1 MHPESP
7 LAALDASYIVSL
19 IAVALN
25 RAQMTTT
32 CSQVATLTQLRDA
45 KRTLKARGATE
56 HYAQWLHRR
65 IVAEG
70 GEEGATSSS
79 WIAARLAAQKSH
91 PLDEVEGGV
100 DLDVL
105 DKDAVLSDA
114 KTYERHVKGLRA
126 MAAAC
131 VHAPVARREYLSARL
146 TALARVRDHV
156 HGSTQTWS
164 TAVVVSHR
172 ENRVQAASRASMEA
186 RAQQYDPSHG
196 AAASG
201 PFGILYQPAAHSLA
215 TRSPGGPTASTKQV
229 AGGVAV
235 PLGTVAT
242 RACGGDQLTPA
253 PLPPPPLGAG
263 RALYERATASD
274 SGAGDSAALTE
285 TPPSSAPPEP
295 APAVPVPT
303 PLSPAPSDAPLAA
316 HVPSATAGGDSG
328 APAVATADP
337 DMAGSPAPPR
347 SRGPAIPMGAANLAP
362 AATPSGSAPRTPGV
376 RGQARPSFF
385 TPGKRALPMPSSAP
399 RSTPSRKHLAS
410 MEKIK
415 AALKRGRAQQAAA
428 DAKKRVHRI
437 TVRVCSDLC
446 ALFSMYS

>member
-201 PFGILYQPAAHSLA
+201 PSGILYQ
-215 TRSPGGPTASTKQV
+215 
-229 AGGVAV
+229 
-235 PLGTVAT
+235 
-242 RACGGDQLTPA
+242 
-253 PLPPPPLGAG
+253 PPLGAG

-303 PLSPAPSDAPLAA
+303 SLSPAPSDAPLAA

-399 RSTPSRKHLAS
+399 RSTPARKHIAS